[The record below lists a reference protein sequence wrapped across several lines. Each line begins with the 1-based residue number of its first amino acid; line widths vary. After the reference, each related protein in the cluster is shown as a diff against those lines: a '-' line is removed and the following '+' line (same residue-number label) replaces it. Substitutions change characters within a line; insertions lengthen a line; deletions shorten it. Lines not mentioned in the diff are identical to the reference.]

1 MKLIDILKT
10 NADSAKNYIENLLEK
25 KQDALTFD
33 TTPTVDSTNPVTSDG
48 IKKAI
53 DAKAVDLSDYYT
65 RKEVDSVVSTAIDTA
80 KSDTEAKIPE
90 VDTLLSTTSEN
101 PVQNKVITEELNK
114 KFDSSYNSTSIGWTS
129 DGLKFSTGSSA
140 STVIDASTIICA
152 DGEGTILYIAPQGV
166 GVKLPSSDDEHGLLF
181 GEKLEYGTP
190 NNRANIATESYVD
203 SAISKALS
211 SISDGDG
218 KSY

>member
-1 MKLIDILKT
+1 LKLIDILKT

-65 RKEVDSVVSTAIDTA
+65 RKEVDSVVS
-80 KSDTEAKIPE
+80 
-90 VDTLLSTTSEN
+90 
-101 PVQNKVITEELNK
+101 
-114 KFDSSYNSTSIGWTS
+114 
-129 DGLKFSTGSSA
+129 
-140 STVIDASTIICA
+140 
-152 DGEGTILYIAPQGV
+152 
-166 GVKLPSSDDEHGLLF
+166 
-181 GEKLEYGTP
+181 
-190 NNRANIATESYVD
+190 
-203 SAISKALS
+203 KALS

>member
-90 VDTLLSTTSEN
+90 VDTLLSTSSEN